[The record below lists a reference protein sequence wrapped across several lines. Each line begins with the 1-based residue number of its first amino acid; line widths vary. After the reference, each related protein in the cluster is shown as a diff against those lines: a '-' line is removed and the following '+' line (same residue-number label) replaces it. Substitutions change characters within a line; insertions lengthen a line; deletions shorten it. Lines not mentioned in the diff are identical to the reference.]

1 MARRAPGGP
10 ARGPISRRARGGA
23 SEPDARSPGAGR
35 RLAGRRRRSG
45 VRALRRVLRR
55 PPLAEPRGVRPLAT
69 RCGEERPGADAQ
81 RAGRGT
87 GLRVPHGASGELGT
101 GGTAA
106 RDPGPAGPRGDG
118 AGRGPRRRR
127 VARPPRLPGAAVRAP
142 DEPDGRRRAGRG
154 VAPGGGRR
162 VSARPRTGWARGR
175 DGAVLR
181 RARDVPAG
189 AVPDGGRRRRAGGP
203 GLLRARGGRALSS
216 SRRAG
221 APGVARRRGGGAR
234 RSGRDFGALRPYALG
249 PVVQLLRRLG
259 GRVVTGAL
267 APRVSPVAI
276 TGAGVVTAIGQDLDG
291 FWAGLVTGV
300 SGISEIEGFPVGDLR
315 VTRAGEVKK
324 LRRDIPVAPRG
335 GDERPRRAS
344 YCRTSRFLVHAAR
357 EALETSELRDALPA
371 AERIGVVVGTALGGI
386 DEASRALAAPGAFR
400 ALTGSVYDGPTRNLA
415 RWLGARGPVL
425 TVTTACASGATSLG
439 LAADLLRAGQVDVV
453 LAGGADGLCR
463 FVQRGFNVLRS
474 LTRDAV
480 RPFDRRRSGLLLGEG
495 AGLVVLER
503 VDTAVR
509 RGHRPLGYLLGHAS
523 TADGAHI
530 TAPDPE
536 GRGLELAV
544 RAALAEAGL
553 APAAL
558 DFVSAHGT
566 GTSANDRV
574 ETDVLKRVLGPRAR
588 AIPVNS
594 IKAHL
599 GHTMGAAATLEA
611 IMCLLAGRH
620 GQVPPTLNYGEADP
634 ECDLDCVPNAA
645 RMWRPRVS
653 LSTSLGFG
661 GCNAALVLATG
672 EEP

>member
-1 MARRAPGGP
+1 MK
-10 ARGPISRRARGGA
+10 
-23 SEPDARSPGAGR
+23 
-35 RLAGRRRRSG
+35 
-45 VRALRRVLRR
+45 
-55 PPLAEPRGVRPLAT
+55 
-69 RCGEERPGADAQ
+69 
-81 RAGRGT
+81 GT
-87 GLRVPHGASGELGT
+87 
-101 GGTAA
+101 
-106 RDPGPAGPRGDG
+106 
-118 AGRGPRRRR
+118 
-127 VARPPRLPGAAVRAP
+127 
-142 DEPDGRRRAGRG
+142 
-154 VAPGGGRR
+154 
-162 VSARPRTGWARGR
+162 
-175 DGAVLR
+175 
-181 RARDVPAG
+181 
-189 AVPDGGRRRRAGGP
+189 
-203 GLLRARGGRALSS
+203 
-216 SRRAG
+216 
-221 APGVARRRGGGAR
+221 
-234 RSGRDFGALRPYALG
+234 
-249 PVVQLLRRLG
+249 
-259 GRVVTGAL
+259 L

-324 LRRDIPVAPRG
+324 LRRDIPAAPRG
-335 GDERPRRAS
+335 GDGRPRRAT
-344 YCRTSRFLVHAAR
+344 YCRTSRFLIHAAR
-357 EALETSELRDALPA
+357 EALETAELRDALPA
-371 AERIGVVVGTALGGI
+371 ADRIGVVVGTALGGI
-386 DEASRALAAPGAFR
+386 DEASRALAVRGALR

-415 RWLGARGPVL
+415 RWLGARGPAL

-439 LAADLLRAGQVDVV
+439 LAADLLRAGQADVV

-544 RAALAEAGL
+544 RAALMEAGL

-558 DFVSAHGT
+558 DLVSAHGT
-566 GTSANDRV
+566 GTPANDRV
-574 ETDVLKRVLGPRAR
+574 ETDVLKRVLGPRAH

-645 RMWRPRVS
+645 RIWRPRMS

>member
-1 MARRAPGGP
+1 M
-10 ARGPISRRARGGA
+10 
-23 SEPDARSPGAGR
+23 
-35 RLAGRRRRSG
+35 SG
-45 VRALRRVLRR
+45 
-55 PPLAEPRGVRPLAT
+55 T
-69 RCGEERPGADAQ
+69 
-81 RAGRGT
+81 
-87 GLRVPHGASGELGT
+87 
-101 GGTAA
+101 
-106 RDPGPAGPRGDG
+106 
-118 AGRGPRRRR
+118 
-127 VARPPRLPGAAVRAP
+127 
-142 DEPDGRRRAGRG
+142 
-154 VAPGGGRR
+154 
-162 VSARPRTGWARGR
+162 
-175 DGAVLR
+175 
-181 RARDVPAG
+181 
-189 AVPDGGRRRRAGGP
+189 
-203 GLLRARGGRALSS
+203 
-216 SRRAG
+216 
-221 APGVARRRGGGAR
+221 
-234 RSGRDFGALRPYALG
+234 
-249 PVVQLLRRLG
+249 
-259 GRVVTGAL
+259 L

-300 SGISEIEGFPVGDLR
+300 SGISEIEGFPAGDLR

-324 LRRDIPVAPRG
+324 LRRELPAPPRG
-335 GDERPRRAS
+335 GDGRPRRAAH
-344 YCRTSRFLVHAAR
+344 CRTSQFLIHAAR
-357 EALETSELRDALPA
+357 EALETADLRDALPDA
-371 AERIGVVVGTALGGI
+371 GRIGVVVGTALGGI
-386 DEASRALAAPGAFR
+386 DEASRALAAPGALR
-400 ALTGSVYDGPTRNLA
+400 ALTGSMYDGPTRNLA
-415 RWLGARGPVL
+415 RWLGAGGPAV

-439 LAADLLRAGQVDVV
+439 LAADLLRSGQADVV

-503 VDTAVR
+503 AETAAR
-509 RGHRPLGYLLGHAS
+509 RGHPPLGYLLGHAS

-544 RAALAEAGL
+544 RSALAEAGL
-553 APAAL
+553 APDAL
-558 DFVSAHGT
+558 DLVSAHGT
-566 GTSANDRV
+566 GTPANDRV

-634 ECDLDCVPNAA
+634 ACDLDCVPNTA
-645 RMWRPRVS
+645 RTWRPRVS

-672 EEP
+672 EGP